1 MPAYLTK
8 DVTSDYDKGYSLETI
23 AKRYKTSQEVDFQ
36 NKISYKKAYEKICQ
50 IIYEFIM
57 KRGSIAKRSDTK

>member
-8 DVTSDYDKGYSLETI
+8 DITSDYDKGYTLETI
-23 AKRYKTSQEVDFQ
+23 AKRYKASQEVDFQ
-36 NKISYKKAYEKICQ
+36 NKISYKKAYSKICQ

-57 KRGSIAKRSDTK
+57 KRGSIVKKER

>member
-8 DVTSDYDKGYSLETI
+8 DVTSDYDKGYSLEII
-23 AKRYKTSQEVDFQ
+23 AKRYKKSQEVDFQ

-57 KRGSIAKRSDTK
+57 KRGSIVKRSDTK